1 MSKKSGYF
9 IFGGMI
15 GAIIALLFAPKSG
28 RECREDVV
36 NVTKDMV
43 NEPEEFKTKFKS
55 YMKHILDKLSE
66 DEIIQTQDEIVISKT
81 FDEEEE

>member
-1 MSKKSGYF
+1 LSKKSGYF
-9 IFGGMI
+9 IFGGII
-15 GAIIALLFAPKSG
+15 GAIMALLFAPKSG
-28 RECREDVV
+28 RECREDVL
-36 NVTKDMV
+36 NATKDIV

-55 YMKHILDKLSE
+55 CIKNILDRLSE

>member
-1 MSKKSGYF
+1 MIKKSGYF

-28 RECREDVV
+28 KESREDVLK
-36 NVTKDMV
+36 TTRDIV
-43 NEPEEFKTKFKS
+43 NEPEEFKTKVKS
-55 YMKHILDKLSE
+55 YMKNIIDRLSE

>member
-1 MSKKSGYF
+1 MSKKSGCF
-9 IFGGMI
+9 VFGGLI

-28 RECREDVV
+28 KESRDDVLKA
-36 NVTKDMV
+36 TRDIV
-43 NEPEEFKTKFKS
+43 NEPEQFKSKFKS
-55 YMKHILDKLSE
+55 YMKNIIDRLSE